1 MDFGDLL
8 GDLGGFYRDIEVAKQ
23 SSNGVSD
30 LQSRPESVPDQNSV
44 GVPSPAGPNN
54 NINVLGLQMNGTI
67 LIVTVVIIGGLIVLR
82 GRR

>member
-1 MDFGDLL
+1 MDFTDLL

-54 NINVLGLQMNGTI
+54 NINVLGMQMNGTI
-67 LIVTVVIIGGLIVLR
+67 LIVTVVVIGGLLLLR
-82 GRR
+82 RSR

>member
-1 MDFGDLL
+1 MAFSDILS
-8 GDLGGFYRDIEVAKQ
+8 DLGGFYRDIEVAKQ

-54 NINVLGLQMNGTI
+54 NVNVLGMQMNANI